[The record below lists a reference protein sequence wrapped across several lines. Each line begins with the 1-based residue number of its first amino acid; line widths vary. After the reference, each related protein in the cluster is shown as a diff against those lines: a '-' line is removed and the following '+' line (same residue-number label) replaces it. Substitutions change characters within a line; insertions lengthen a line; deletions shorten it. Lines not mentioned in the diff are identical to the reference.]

1 MTAPRALIRATGF
14 RECFNQ
20 GPPGMVTDRS
30 LPVGQ
35 GTEVLGI
42 ALPPHVRFTK
52 PTGTPAMSMTFPDIF
67 GVCMSRNII
76 SIPYYRP
83 ISFEFVAISLCFWGK
98 TTADLCHTL
107 VLREPLPPEVEKVPP
122 PAIGETIGSG
132 GYLGRLS
139 SQ

>member
-1 MTAPRALIRATGF
+1 VYSPCTKMFKYRTKSPQNGFFFCNRLFQMTAPRALIRATGF

-98 TTADLCHTL
+98 NYC
-107 VLREPLPPEVEKVPP
+107 RFVP
-122 PAIGETIGSG
+122 
-132 GYLGRLS
+132 YLGFT
-139 SQ
+139 